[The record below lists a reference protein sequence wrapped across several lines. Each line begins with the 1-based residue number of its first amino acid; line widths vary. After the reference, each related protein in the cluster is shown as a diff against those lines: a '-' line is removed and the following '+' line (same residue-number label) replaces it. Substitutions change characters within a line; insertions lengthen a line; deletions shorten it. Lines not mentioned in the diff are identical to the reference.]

1 MNPDW
6 KSPHPLP
13 TVISVSGDQQAVP
26 SAGDGEGEEAVCA
39 HSTLPVP
46 EFLRAA
52 VVELARV
59 TPCSWRRSGAR
70 LGEGTLGRADV
81 VWRSER
87 SGRKI
92 RVNGV
97 CGHRVHGFHLGMEE
111 AGQPGDGGWRR

>member
-52 VVELARV
+52 VGGVGKGDAVFVEEVRCQA
-59 TPCSWRRSGAR
+59 
-70 LGEGTLGRADV
+70 GR
-81 VWRSER
+81 
-87 SGRKI
+87 G
-92 RVNGV
+92 
-97 CGHRVHGFHLGMEE
+97 HLGK
-111 AGQPGDGGWRR
+111 G